1 MTSADRRWSSS
12 SNRSESSKFPD
23 LDPLPNPREHLTIF
37 EEESS
42 NPGALKRTLSPNKA
56 NGVLH
61 SERWQSRKE
70 NHNIWSNGHALPPA
84 PRHGRQKSLSDA
96 IRTIRTRKG
105 SVTANAQEIAEALKA
120 PVSFKL
126 VVRIPLP
133 TSELLTLTFPFRHSA
148 LSGISAP
155 P

>member
-12 SNRSESSKFPD
+12 SNRSENSKFPD
-23 LDPLPNPREHLTIF
+23 LEPLPNSREHLTIY
-37 EEESS
+37 EEDSF
-42 NPGALKRTLSPNKA
+42 NPGTVKRTLSPNKA
-56 NGVLH
+56 NGALR

-70 NHNIWSNGHALPPA
+70 NQHLWSNGHALPSG

-126 VVRIPLP
+126 IVRPSYPDLN
-133 TSELLTLTFPFRHSA
+133 SA
-148 LSGISAP
+148 C
-155 P
+155 